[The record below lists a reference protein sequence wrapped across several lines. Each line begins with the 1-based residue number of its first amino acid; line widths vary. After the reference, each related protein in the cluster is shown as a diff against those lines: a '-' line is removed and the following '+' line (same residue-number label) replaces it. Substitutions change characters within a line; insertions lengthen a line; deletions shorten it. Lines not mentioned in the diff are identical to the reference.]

1 MYLRAARSP
10 ASPVGAAPAEVQERH
25 VSACEL
31 LFTKMK
37 NTVSEHVLNLI
48 PFI

>member
-1 MYLRAARSP
+1 MYPRAARSP
-10 ASPVGAAPAEVQERH
+10 ASPVGAAPAEMQERH
-25 VSACEL
+25 LSACE